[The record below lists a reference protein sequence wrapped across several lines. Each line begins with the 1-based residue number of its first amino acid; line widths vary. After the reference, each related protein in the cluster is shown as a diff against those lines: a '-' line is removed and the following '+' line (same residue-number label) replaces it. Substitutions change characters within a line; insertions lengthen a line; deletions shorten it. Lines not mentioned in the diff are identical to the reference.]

1 MKIAI
6 PTRANAVDNH
16 FGHCESYSI
25 FTIGE
30 NKNIESTEKL
40 ASPQGCGCKSNIAS
54 VLQDKDVT
62 IMLAGNMGTGALNI
76 LTKHGIKVYRGCSG
90 NVTGL
95 INDFLDGKV
104 TDSGEGCNHHEEG
117 HQCEHH

>member
-6 PTRANAVDNH
+6 PTRADAIDDH

-25 FTIGE
+25 FTIGN
-30 NKNIESTEKL
+30 NKNIVGTETL
-40 ASPQGCGCKSNIAS
+40 AAPQGCGCKSNIAS
-54 VLQDKDVT
+54 ALQDKHVT
-62 IMLAGNMGTGALNI
+62 VLLASNMGTGAVNV

-90 NVTGL
+90 NVTEL
-95 INDFLDGKV
+95 VNDFLDGKV